1 VVFRRRGSDGAGD
14 VEAIEAKLDAAEDA
28 LDDDDAKRA
37 LRLCD
42 EALRAARHVDHGELL
57 ALTLTTRAAALA
69 DLERFADSE
78 RDAGNARLVDPE
90 SAAAAHQH
98 GVALYRL
105 GRFAEAAAAFT
116 DATGM
121 EPESAEPWHALGRCS
136 VWLDDRDA
144 ARAAFRRAAELDS
157 EQFVIPVRIAAAEFD
172 RIAAEAWR
180 TVPSGFRALLDNAMV
195 VAQPLPDIDDVE
207 NGFDP
212 DTLGVYE
219 GATALHSADVPERIV
234 LFQRNHENVCASL
247 GALQEEIRRT
257 ILHEV
262 GHHFGMEEGEL
273 PF

>member
-1 VVFRRRGSDGAGD
+1 MFRRRGGDGAGD
-14 VEAIEAKLDAAEDA
+14 VEGIESRLDAAEAA
-28 LDDDDAKRA
+28 LDGEDPRRA

-42 EALRAARHVDHGELL
+42 EALRGARRIDDDELL
-57 ALTLTTRAAALA
+57 GLTLTTRAAALA
-69 DLERFADSE
+69 DLGRFAESE
-78 RDAGNARLVDPE
+78 RDAATASDLDPE
-90 SAAAAHQH
+90 SAAAVHQH

-116 DATGM
+116 EATRL
-121 EPESAEPWHALGRCS
+121 EPEIAEPWHALGRCA
-136 VWLDDRDA
+136 VWLDDRDGA
-144 ARAAFRRAAELDS
+144 RDAFQRAAQLDS

-172 RIAAEAWR
+172 RIAAEVWR
-180 TVPSGFRALLDNAMV
+180 TIPTGFRALLDNAMV

-207 NGFDP
+207 GGFDP
-212 DTLGVYE
+212 DTLGIYE

-234 LFQRNHENVCASL
+234 LYQRNHENVCASL
-247 GALQEEIRRT
+247 GELQEEIRRT